1 MCSVGILQRY
11 ICLHDKWTN
20 NMIVNDKYLY
30 ILLSLQP
37 SSVYYMV
44 IHLIYL
50 RKSQENMFD
59 LQRKIADISYSQS
72 ETFSSVCKC
81 FTTYNNI

>member
-44 IHLIYL
+44 IHLIYQW
-50 RKSQENMFD
+50 KSQENMFD
-59 LQRKIADISYSQS
+59 LHLGDSRYKL
-72 ETFSSVCKC
+72 
-81 FTTYNNI
+81 FTIRNILICM

>member
-1 MCSVGILQRY
+1 MCSMGILQRY
-11 ICLHDKWTN
+11 IYLHDKLN
-20 NMIVNDKYLY
+20 NNIILKQKYLY

-44 IHLIYL
+44 IHLIYQ

-59 LQRKIADISYSQS
+59 LQRK
-72 ETFSSVCKC
+72 
-81 FTTYNNI
+81 